1 MKSVVLF
8 KCENVD
14 AYISIYQSEKS
25 KYVQFIISPLYLIKD
40 ITIKETKGLETE
52 AVTEKQ

>member
-8 KCENVD
+8 KCENAD

-25 KYVQFIISPLYLIKD
+25 KYMQFIISPLYLIKD